1 MYQTCRNTQSITV
14 GAKALYNLSKT
25 SGDIT
30 ILYHYAI
37 AYFNKNLLEISF
49 SINIMFNN
57 LFMKKDDIMFIPQMF
72 ALKLFINS
80 KALDSMGMIQ
90 LSRKYTCVFSLQ
102 SQKNF

>member
-1 MYQTCRNTQSITV
+1 
-14 GAKALYNLSKT
+14 
-25 SGDIT
+25 
-30 ILYHYAI
+30 
-37 AYFNKNLLEISF
+37 
-49 SINIMFNN
+49 
-57 LFMKKDDIMFIPQMF
+57 MFIPQMF